1 MKIALLGYGR
11 MGKEIEKHAKKRNH
25 QITFILDK
33 QFEEGEIID
42 ADVAI
47 NFSIPEAAVS
57 NIKLALGK
65 NIPVVSGTTGW
76 LDDFDSIISYCQKK
90 KVLFCTHQIL
100 A

>member
-25 QITFILDK
+25 KISFILDK
-33 QFEEGEIID
+33 NIQEGKIND

-57 NIKLALGK
+57 NIKLALEK
-65 NIPVVSGTTGW
+65 NIPVVYSP
-76 LDDFDSIISYCQKK
+76 S
-90 KVLFCTHQIL
+90 KVG
-100 A
+100 

>member
-25 QITFILDK
+25 QISFILDK
-33 QFEEGEIID
+33 EFQEGEIND
-42 ADVAI
+42 SDVAI

-65 NIPVVSGTTGW
+65 IF
-76 LDDFDSIISYCQKK
+76 L
-90 KVLFCTHQIL
+90 LFLEQQVGLMIL
-100 A
+100 IR